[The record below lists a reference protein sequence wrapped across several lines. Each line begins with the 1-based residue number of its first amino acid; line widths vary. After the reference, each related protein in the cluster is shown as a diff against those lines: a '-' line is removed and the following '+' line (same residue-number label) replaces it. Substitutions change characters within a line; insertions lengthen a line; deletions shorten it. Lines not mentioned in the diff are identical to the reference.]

1 MWRELLL
8 AAILLIVG
16 AIAYLGA
23 PLFGDLVNQEIVT
36 EGQDPGDLEGPGSLP
51 STISTT
57 TVWRGSYLDFGFE
70 GPTYLVIQTE
80 EEWGKLWSRVA
91 QDPPVVDWETQTVL
105 VAIYGDA
112 PNSGYAIEIEE
123 VILEEAGAGSV
134 KVRVDQAGPS
144 CVTLQVITH
153 PTHIVSVPKS
163 EALFTF
169 HTETIVHVCT

>member
-1 MWRELLL
+1 MWRALLL
-8 AAILLIVG
+8 AAILLLAG
-16 AIAYLGA
+16 AIAYLSA
-23 PLFGDLVNQEIVT
+23 PLLDDLANRETSTVE
-36 EGQDPGDLEGPGSLP
+36 QDPGDLGTLGPFP
-51 STISTT
+51 STLSTT
-57 TVWRGSYLDFGFE
+57 TIWRGSYLDFGFA
-70 GPTYLVIQTE
+70 GRTYLVIQTE
-80 EEWGKLWSRVA
+80 EEWSTLWSRVA

-105 VAIYGDA
+105 VAIYDDA

-169 HTETIVHVCT
+169 HTETIVHTCT